1 MQRLHVRD
9 PDADRLIRLLVEPAE
24 SRGLTLEDWDRVV
37 RTGRSS
43 RLLAALRL
51 RLEEAGVMS
60 GLPAPVRGQLDSEAA
75 VARYRKHMVLRELH
89 ELAGALAS
97 VPGPVVLV
105 KGAAYV
111 VQGLRVADTRMVSDV
126 DLMVPRARLDSIE
139 ARLRE
144 AGWQPV
150 DVDPYDDRYYRE
162 WSHEVPPMRYP
173 GHALELDLHHAILP
187 PISRVKADA
196 ALLFEQ
202 ARAVPGMR
210 FRVLSPED
218 QLLHACVHT
227 FVDSDLADRLRDIV
241 DLDGLLREF
250 AATPGFWDRLCA
262 RAAELGLGRGL
273 WYGLRYASGLVSTP
287 VPESAWDRLAPHA
300 PGARVARLMD
310 WLVVRAT
317 PPLPTDGPPPAAA
330 RLARW
335 LASLRYFWIRMPLPI
350 LLRHAAVKGVRRILP
365 KTAPAS

>member
-1 MQRLHVRD
+1 
-9 PDADRLIRLLVEPAE
+9 
-24 SRGLTLEDWDRVV
+24 
-37 RTGRSS
+37 
-43 RLLAALRL
+43 
-51 RLEEAGVMS
+51 
-60 GLPAPVRGQLDSEAA
+60 
-75 VARYRKHMVLRELH
+75 
-89 ELAGALAS
+89 
-97 VPGPVVLV
+97 VLV

-126 DLMVPRARLDSIE
+126 DLLVPRERLEAIE

-144 AGWQPV
+144 AGWQTV

-196 ALLFEQ
+196 ALLFGQ

-210 FRVLSPED
+210 FRVLAPED
-218 QLLHACVHT
+218 QVLHACVHA

-241 DLDGLLREF
+241 DLDGLLRAF
-250 AATPGFWDRLCA
+250 AAEAGFWDRLCA
-262 RAAELGLGRGL
+262 RAAELGLGRSL
-273 WYGLRYASGLVSTP
+273 WYGLRYAALLVSTP

-300 PGARVARLMD
+300 PGERVARLMD
-310 WLVVRAT
+310 WLVVGAT
-317 PPLPTDGPPPAAA
+317 PPLPTDGPPGAAA

-350 LLRHAAVKGVRRILP
+350 LLRHAVTKGVRRILP
-365 KTAPAS
+365 KPASAL